1 MIDSDPANG
10 EERPSPCR
18 SGAYPITVHPLLTVR
33 DVARV
38 LGVHER
44 TVWRLASLA
53 ETDGESFPRPIRIG
67 GKTVRWRWRDIEAY
81 IDGLAADSGQN

>member
-1 MIDSDPANG
+1 MGPD
-10 EERPSPCR
+10 
-18 SGAYPITVHPLLTVR
+18 PITIHPLLTVK

-53 ETDGESFPRPIRIG
+53 EMDGESFPRPIRIG
-67 GKTVRWRWRDIEAY
+67 GKTVRWRWQDIEAY
-81 IDGLAADSGQN
+81 IDTLAADSGRN